1 MNELINI
8 NYDSERPT
16 VLGRDLHKLLEVK
29 TAYKDWFPRM
39 VEYGFTE
46 GIDFNP
52 LKIERVQMEGTR
64 SVTRE
69 VQDHQL
75 TLDMAKEICML
86 QRTERGKQ
94 ARQYFI
100 QIEKDW
106 NSPEKVLE
114 RARMIE
120 DQKRLAIR
128 NELKTHNKA
137 LADAAH
143 DAGVT
148 ESIDYAIF
156 QNKGYQ
162 GLYGGM
168 TRKDIHEHKGL
179 KKNQDILDHM
189 GSTELAAN
197 LFRATQTEEKLR
209 RENIRGKEKANQTH
223 YDVGAKVRKTMQEIS
238 GTMPEDL
245 PTPEKSIKQIEREQK
260 KLPKK

>member
-1 MNELINI
+1 MDELIKI
-8 NYDSERPT
+8 NYDSDKPT
-16 VLGRDLHKLLEVK
+16 ILGRDLHELLEVK

-46 GIDFNP
+46 GVDFNP

-64 SVTRE
+64 YVTRE
-69 VQDHQL
+69 MQDHQL
-75 TLDMAKEICML
+75 TIDMAKEICML
-86 QRTERGKQ
+86 QRTEKGKQ

-106 NSPEKVLE
+106 NSPERVLE
-114 RARMIE
+114 RARRIE
-120 DQKRLAIR
+120 DRKRLSIR

-143 DAGVT
+143 DAGVI
-148 ESIDYAIF
+148 ESRDYAIF

-168 TRKDIHEHKGL
+168 GNREIHKHKGL
-179 KKNQDILDHM
+179 KKSQDILDHM

-209 RENIRGKEKANQTH
+209 KEQIRGKEQANQTH
-223 YDVGAKVRKTMQEIS
+223 YEVGAKVRRTMQEIS
-238 GTMPEDL
+238 GTLPEDL
-245 PTPEKSIKQIEREQK
+245 PTPEKSIKQIEREQR
-260 KLPKK
+260 KLENK

>member
-29 TAYKDWFPRM
+29 TPYTQWFDRM
-39 VEYGFTE
+39 CEYGFTE
-46 GIDFNP
+46 NIDFISFSQNSEKP
-52 LKIERVQMEGTR
+52 QGGRPT
-64 SVTRE
+64 
-69 VQDHQL
+69 QDHQL
-75 TLDMAKEICML
+75 TIDMAKEICML

-148 ESIDYAIF
+148 QPIDYAIF

-168 TRKDIHEHKGL
+168 TRKDIHAHKGL

-209 RENIRGKEKANQTH
+209 RENIQGKERANQTH
-223 YDVGAKVRKTMQEIS
+223 YDVGLKVRKTMQEIS

-245 PTPEKSIKQIEREQK
+245 PTPEKSIKQIEKEQK

>member
-1 MNELINI
+1 MDELIKI
-8 NYDSERPT
+8 NYDSDKPT
-16 VLGRDLHKLLEVK
+16 ILGRDLHELLEVK

-46 GIDFNP
+46 GVDFNP

-64 SVTRE
+64 YVTRE
-69 VQDHQL
+69 MQDHQL
-75 TLDMAKEICML
+75 TIDMAKEICML
-86 QRTERGKQ
+86 QRTEKGKQ

-106 NSPEKVLE
+106 NSPERVLE
-114 RARMIE
+114 RARRIE
-120 DQKRLAIR
+120 DRKRLSIR

-143 DAGVT
+143 DAGVI
-148 ESIDYAIF
+148 ESRDYAIF

-168 TRKDIHEHKGL
+168 GRKEIHQHKGL
-179 KKNQDILDHM
+179 KKSQDILDHM

-209 RENIRGKEKANQTH
+209 KEQIRGKEQANQTH
-223 YDVGAKVRKTMQEIS
+223 YEVGAKVRKTMQEIS
-238 GTMPEDL
+238 GTLPEDL
-245 PTPEKSIKQIEREQK
+245 PTPEKSIKQIEREQR
-260 KLPKK
+260 KLENK

>member
-1 MNELINI
+1 MEELIKV
-8 NYDSERPT
+8 NYDSDRPT

-29 TAYKDWFPRM
+29 ERYNDWFRRM
-39 VEYGFTE
+39 VEYGFVENVDFISFTE
-46 GIDFNP
+46 KTVKPTGGRP
-52 LKIERVQMEGTR
+52 A
-64 SVTRE
+64 
-69 VQDHQL
+69 QDHQM
-75 TLDMAKEICML
+75 TIDMAKEICML

-106 NSPEKVLE
+106 NTPEKVLE
-114 RARMIE
+114 RAKMVE
-120 DQKRLAIR
+120 DRKRLSIR

-148 ESIDYAIF
+148 ESKDYAIF

-168 TRKDIHEHKGL
+168 GQKEIHAHKGL
-179 KKNQDILDHM
+179 KKNQNILDHM

-197 LFRATQTEEKLR
+197 LFRATQTEERLR
-209 RENIRGKEKANQTH
+209 NDKIKGKENANQTH
-223 YDVGAKVRKTMQEIS
+223 FYVGAKVRETMLELGGIA
-238 GTMPEDL
+238 PEDL

-260 KLPKK
+260 KIENK

>member
-46 GIDFNP
+46 GTDFCSFLSESTGGRP
-52 LKIERVQMEGTR
+52 R
-64 SVTRE
+64 
-69 VQDHQL
+69 QDHQL
-75 TLDMAKEICML
+75 TIDMAKEICML

-148 ESIDYAIF
+148 EPIDYAIF

>member
-1 MNELINI
+1 MDEFIKI
-8 NYDSERPT
+8 NYDSDRPT
-16 VLGRDLHKLLEVK
+16 ILGRDLHELLEVK

-46 GIDFNP
+46 GIDFCSFLSESNGGRP
-52 LKIERVQMEGTR
+52 AK
-64 SVTRE
+64 
-69 VQDHQL
+69 DHQL
-75 TLDMAKEICML
+75 TIDMAKEICML
-86 QRTERGKQ
+86 QRTEKGKQ

-100 QIEKDW
+100 QIEADW
-106 NSPEKVLE
+106 NSPERVLE

-120 DQKRLAIR
+120 DRKRLSIR

-143 DAGVT
+143 DAGVI
-148 ESIDYAIF
+148 ESRDYAIF
-156 QNKGYQ
+156 QNRGYQ

-168 TRKDIHEHKGL
+168 GRKEIHQHKGL
-179 KKNQDILDHM
+179 KKSQDILDHM

-209 RENIRGKEKANQTH
+209 KEQIRGKEQANQTH
-223 YDVGAKVRKTMQEIS
+223 YEVGAKVRKTMQEIS
-238 GTMPEDL
+238 GTLPEDL

-260 KLPKK
+260 KLENK

>member
-1 MNELINI
+1 MEELIKV
-8 NYDSERPT
+8 NYDSDRPT

-29 TAYKDWFPRM
+29 ERYNDWFHRM
-39 VEYGFTE
+39 VEYGFVENVDFISFTE
-46 GIDFNP
+46 
-52 LKIERVQMEGTR
+52 K
-64 SVTRE
+64 SVKPNGGRPA
-69 VQDHQL
+69 QDHQM
-75 TLDMAKEICML
+75 TIDMAKEICML

-106 NSPEKVLE
+106 NTPEKVLE
-114 RARMIE
+114 RAKMIE
-120 DQKRLAIR
+120 DRKRLSIR

-148 ESIDYAIF
+148 ESRDYAIF

-168 TRKDIHEHKGL
+168 GQKEIHAQKGL
-179 KKNQDILDHM
+179 KKNQNILDHM

-197 LFRATQTEEKLR
+197 LFRATQTEERLR
-209 RENIRGKEKANQTH
+209 NEKIQGKENANQTH
-223 YDVGAKVRKTMQEIS
+223 FYVGAKVRETMLELGGIA
-238 GTMPEDL
+238 PEDL

-260 KLPKK
+260 KLENK